1 MVETS
6 QEVDSYFAECK
17 ANVSGNSWYNLKNR
31 NKYFTVAPQMHP
43 AQIKIQDYSYE
54 LPDALI
60 ARYPVAERDSSQL
73 LVYKGG
79 HITTDCYQHISR
91 HIPEGSMLVFNNTK
105 VIQARILFTTD
116 TGAAIEVFCLEPLN
130 EMSKAM
136 SSQGHCVWNC
146 MVGRAAKWK
155 QKQLRKTVSGFS
167 LSAEM
172 LSRTDSLFQIHFSW
186 QPATSSFAEILDKI
200 GVLPIPPYLQ
210 RDSETIDLE
219 RYQTIYAKTEGSVA
233 APTAGLHFT
242 NQVLAALRA
251 KDISCEEVTLHVGA
265 GTFKP
270 VKAETMQGHEMH
282 AEMIQVERSLIESLL
297 RHIRLGLPI
306 VAVGTTS
313 LRTLESLY
321 WMGLRVTQNENATL
335 TDIVIEQWDA
345 YESENQRWAGEVSA
359 EKALQNLVTWMQKY
373 DLEQLICRTQILI
386 APPYQLRIAHALATN
401 FHQPNSTLLL
411 LVAAVVGEDWR
422 KIYQYALDNKFRFL
436 SYGDGSLLWNR

>member
-1 MVETS
+1 
-6 QEVDSYFAECK
+6 
-17 ANVSGNSWYNLKNR
+17 
-31 NKYFTVAPQMHP
+31 MHP
-43 AQIKIQDYSYE
+43 ADIKIQDYSYV

-60 ARYPVAERDSSQL
+60 ARYPLAERDSSQL
-73 LVYKGG
+73 LVYKQG
-79 HITTDCYQHISR
+79 HIATDCYQNISR
-91 HIPEGSMLVFNNTK
+91 HIPAGSMLVFNNTK
-105 VIQARILFTTD
+105 VIHARILFTTD
-116 TGAAIEVFCLEPLN
+116 SGATVEVFCLEPLE

-136 SSQGHCVWNC
+136 SSQGYCVWSC

-167 LSAEM
+167 ISADM
-172 LSRTDSLFQIHFSW
+172 LSRTDSLFQIQFSW
-186 QPATSSFAEILDKI
+186 QPDTCSFAEILDKI

-210 RDSETIDLE
+210 RDSEAIDLE
-219 RYQTIYAKTEGSVA
+219 RYQTIYAKAEGSVA

-242 NQVLAALRA
+242 DQVMSALHA
-251 KDISCEEVTLHVGA
+251 NDVSCEEVTLHVGA

-270 VKAETMQGHEMH
+270 VKTETMQGHEMH
-282 AEMIQVERSLIESLL
+282 AEMMHVERSLIKSLIWQ
-297 RHIRLGLPI
+297 IRLGLPI

-335 TDIVIEQWDA
+335 SDMVVEQWDV
-345 YESENQRWAGEVSA
+345 YEPENQKWSGEVSA
-359 EKALQNLVTWMQKY
+359 EMALQNLVTWMQKY

-411 LVAAVVGEDWR
+411 LVAAVVGENWR

-436 SYGDGSLLWNR
+436 SYGDGSLLWKQ